1 MARGPAESGTIAT
14 MPLAALLPFFS
25 TLAGGMAAL
34 RFHHRL
40 HPFMAFAS
48 GVLVATA
55 IADLLPEAQSL
66 VGPDRELEAGVAA
79 LAGYLLFTLIESFI
93 HQQSFEHAPDHDHAL
108 ADVPPHAHGP
118 ALGHEP
124 ASSRPARGFL
134 AILPPASLIVHST
147 LDGLAIGLAFQ
158 AGASLGAIVLLAV
171 LFHDF
176 ADGMNVVTLAFDA
189 ARGRRLAIGFL
200 VIDALAPV
208 VGAGLSLVIQIP
220 PVALGWLLAS
230 FAGVFIAIGA
240 SHLLPESQHERPSDG
255 PLLVGLSAI
264 GATVV
269 LVVRALN
276 G

>member
-1 MARGPAESGTIAT
+1 

-55 IADLLPEAQSL
+55 IVDLLPEAQAL
-66 VGPDRELEAGVAA
+66 VGPERGIEVGIAA
-79 LAGYLLFTLIESFI
+79 LIGYLVFTLIESFI
-93 HQQSFEHAPDHDHAL
+93 HQQSFEHALDHDHGPGAAGAL
-108 ADVPPHAHGP
+108 E
-118 ALGHEP
+118 HEH
-124 ASSRPARGFL
+124 SPARGFL
-134 AILPPASLIVHST
+134 AILPPASLIIHST

-158 AGASLGAIVLLAV
+158 AGAGLGLIVLLAV
-171 LFHDF
+171 LAHDF
-176 ADGMNVVTLAFDA
+176 ADGMNVVTLALEA

-200 VIDALAPV
+200 VLDALAPV
-208 VGAGLSLVIQIP
+208 VGAGLSLVIAIP
-220 PVALGWLLAS
+220 DVALGWLLGS

-240 SHLLPESQHERPSDG
+240 SHLLPEAQHGRPSDG
-255 PLLVGLSAI
+255 PLLIGLSAI
-264 GATVV
+264 GAVLV
-269 LVVRALN
+269 LVVRSIA